1 MNSGGYNAVHLQVE
15 HVVMLSMWQFIELR
29 PDASMSAANIT
40 IIPLVNSLVSSITT
54 PSDTTATSS
63 VLYLVC
69 VRMLRTAAKTNYIN
83 ILF

>member
-1 MNSGGYNAVHLQVE
+1 MNSCGYHAVHLQVE
-15 HVVMLSMWQFIELR
+15 HVVMFSMWQYIELR

-54 PSDTTATSS
+54 PSDMTATSS

-69 VRMLRTAAKTNYIN
+69 VRMLRTATKTNYIN